1 MAEVKI
7 TDDSLASLKDKVVVV
22 TGSSSGIGLAT
33 VQLLLSQGASV
44 IGTDLHEP
52 AEGVVSSPHF
62 TFRSSNVTEWQHLVK
77 VFKTALELH
86 SRVDHVFANAG
97 IAPRVNYVSGIEL
110 DDDGDPKEPASVVL
124 DVNLKA
130 TINTAALGVHY
141 IRQNPSGGSVVINAS
156 SSGLQRFRGVD
167 YAVAKHG
174 VIGLMRGLHVTLQ
187 SQNVPVRVNAIAPS
201 WTGTSMVPQQLFNSA
216 GVDTQ
221 TPDVVARAAAML
233 MADESRRGH
242 LIHVDHGVY
251 KEIDEA
257 LMLPTYR
264 TLLHENTINEDEA
277 SGRVVAMVMRKQRA

>member
-1 MAEVKI
+1 
-7 TDDSLASLKDKVVVV
+7 
-22 TGSSSGIGLAT
+22 
-33 VQLLLSQGASV
+33 
-44 IGTDLHEP
+44 
-52 AEGVVSSPHF
+52 
-62 TFRSSNVTEWQHLVK
+62 
-77 VFKTALELH
+77 
-86 SRVDHVFANAG
+86 
-97 IAPRVNYVSGIEL
+97 
-110 DDDGDPKEPASVVL
+110 
-124 DVNLKA
+124 
-130 TINTAALGVHY
+130 
-141 IRQNPSGGSVVINAS
+141 
-156 SSGLQRFRGVD
+156 
-167 YAVAKHG
+167 
-174 VIGLMRGLHVTLQ
+174 MRGLHVTLQ